1 MTSSHNLQRLAV
13 TFDAPSSVAHAGL
26 LLPATLAERLGL
38 RRLIDKHVKLG
49 EAPGAANAGRKA
61 LTVVGSLLI
70 GGDCIDD
77 VDVLRKG
84 NAEAV
89 LGHQVA
95 APSTVGTFL
104 RSFTAGHARQLDA
117 VMEDLLQRAWDCGA
131 GPDQARITVDLDSS
145 VLETY
150 GLQKQGGSGFAYTHV
165 RGYHPLFAIVAEGG
179 EVLHCRLREG
189 RAHAGRGAGSFVR
202 QALARLL
209 RAGAC
214 SEIAVRADSGF
225 YSKKVVSAC
234 EQHGARFSISVRLQK
249 GHHEL
254 IVAIPEEQWQA
265 IPYWLEGAAD
275 VAEIAYAPFG
285 GKRIYR
291 LVVRRVAPTPGSQLW
306 LRGLEYSYY
315 AFITDREGE
324 LLEIEADHRRHAE
337 IENVIRELK
346 YGFGL
351 NHMPSG
357 KFGANAAWL
366 SLNAIAYNLSRWLAR
381 LGERASMQVKALRHH
396 LFALPGRLV
405 RSARRQRLRLPRDW
419 PWQQQFVD
427 LLARLRAIPFPATG

>member
-1 MTSSHNLQRLAV
+1 MKSSHNLTRLAID
-13 TFDAPSSVAHAGL
+13 FDAPSLVANAGL

-38 RRLIDKHVKLG
+38 RGLVDQHVKLSAAG
-49 EAPGAANAGRKA
+49 APNAGRKA
-61 LTVVGSLLI
+61 LTVIASLLV

-77 VDVLRKG
+77 VDVLRKA
-84 NAEAV
+84 NAQAV

-117 VMEDLLQRAWDCGA
+117 VMEDLLQRAWAAGA
-131 GPDQARITVDLDSS
+131 GPEQMRITVDLDSS

-150 GLQKQGGSGFAYTHV
+150 GLQKQGGSGFTYTHV
-165 RGYHPLFAIVAEGG
+165 RGYHPLFAILAEGG

-189 RAHAGRGAGSFVR
+189 RANAGRGAGSFVR
-202 QALARLL
+202 QALTRLR
-209 RAGAC
+209 RAGDC
-214 SEIAVRADSGF
+214 EEIVVRADSGF
-225 YSKKVVSAC
+225 YSKKVVLAC

-249 GHHEL
+249 SHQDL
-254 IVAIPEEQWQA
+254 IAAIPEEQWQT

-285 GKRIYR
+285 GKRALR

-324 LLEIEADHRRHAE
+324 LLEVEADHRRHAE
-337 IENVIRELK
+337 IENGIRELK

-366 SLNAIAYNLSRWLAR
+366 ALNAIAYNLSRWLAR
-381 LGERASMQVKALRHH
+381 LGERASSQVKALRHH

-405 RSARRQRLRLPRDW
+405 RSGRRQRLRLPRDW
-419 PWQQQFVD
+419 PWQQQFAH
-427 LLARLRAIPFPATG
+427 LLARLRAIPLPATG